1 MCESVKVQLY
11 RRLQWTGHAWH
22 SSGTKMRWGILP
34 LPGRG
39 ARARAVP
46 VDGHETASGS
56 VGAVASKNPG
66 GQAWLLYGCDPDA
79 LLKELATRGLEPRRQ
94 QVVVIVLI

>member
-22 SSGTKMRWGILP
+22 SRHEDAMGDPPSPR
-34 LPGRG
+34 PGAG
-39 ARARAVP
+39 GRARAVP

-56 VGAVASKNPG
+56 VGAVASKNTQG
-66 GQAWLLYGCDPDA
+66 DRRGYFTGVTL
-79 LLKELATRGLEPRRQ
+79 TRS
-94 QVVVIVLI
+94 

>member
-22 SSGTKMRWGILP
+22 SRHEDAMRRWGILP

-39 ARARAVP
+39 AVP

-56 VGAVASKNPG
+56 VGAVASKNTQG
-66 GQAWLLYGCDPDA
+66 DRRGYFTGVTL
-79 LLKELATRGLEPRRQ
+79 TRS
-94 QVVVIVLI
+94 

>member
-22 SSGTKMRWGILP
+22 SRHEDAMVDPPSPR
-34 LPGRG
+34 PGG

-56 VGAVASKNPG
+56 VSAVASKNTQG
-66 GQAWLLYGCDPDA
+66 DRRGYFTGVTL
-79 LLKELATRGLEPRRQ
+79 TRS
-94 QVVVIVLI
+94 